1 MELGLTLSVALISLS
16 QKRGMVIKLPKVS
29 SNRPL
34 DILSAN
40 WLIIAV
46 RIGFRLRLRL
56 DLSSSG
62 ILIL

>member
-1 MELGLTLSVALISLS
+1 MELGLTLSVALIRLS
-16 QKRGMVIKLPKVS
+16 QKRGMVIKLSKVS

-34 DILSAN
+34 DILSVV

-46 RIGFRLRLRL
+46 RIGFRLRLN
-56 DLSSSG
+56 LSSGG